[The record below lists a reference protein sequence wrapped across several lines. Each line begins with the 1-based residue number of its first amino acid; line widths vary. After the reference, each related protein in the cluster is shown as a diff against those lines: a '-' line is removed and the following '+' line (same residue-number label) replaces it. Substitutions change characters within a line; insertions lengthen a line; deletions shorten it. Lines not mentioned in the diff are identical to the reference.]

1 MKSKIIAFM
10 VFSLL
15 LTVGCNPY
23 KGFEGVS
30 RKGMKYNTTPS
41 QELHNS
47 YKKETK
53 RMKRQYK
60 REMKRRKK
68 RMGSED

>member
-1 MKSKIIAFM
+1 
-10 VFSLL
+10 
-15 LTVGCNPY
+15 
-23 KGFEGVS
+23 
-30 RKGMKYNTTPS
+30 MKYNTTPS